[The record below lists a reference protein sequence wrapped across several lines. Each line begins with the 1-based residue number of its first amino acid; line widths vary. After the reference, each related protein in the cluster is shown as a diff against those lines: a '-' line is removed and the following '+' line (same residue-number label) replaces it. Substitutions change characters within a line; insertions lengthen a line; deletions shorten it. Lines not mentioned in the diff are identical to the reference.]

1 MKEKVVL
8 LCDLGEKAS
17 LYLPAAESLQGFI
30 KLYFPARHGDED
42 KSSTASSTCSDTR
55 PDRDESSPA
64 FNSLYLHLNV
74 CQLRVCLFL
83 NEELDQQ
90 QVIISEEQ
98 SGTRPQES
106 AL

>member
-1 MKEKVVL
+1 MKRECQFGAGVKEKVVL
-8 LCDLGEKAS
+8 LCDWGKR
-17 LYLPAAESLQGFI
+17 PVFI
-30 KLYFPARHGDED
+30 FHPRRGDED

-55 PDRDESSPA
+55 PETDESPPA
-64 FNSLYLHLNV
+64 FNWLYLHLNV

-98 SGTRPQES
+98 SGPRPQES